1 MEYDVLLLSLAID
14 LVAISVLTYP
24 IYFHRHRR
32 RDLTLGFVGVNVG
45 LFAVASFV
53 STRPI
58 GLAFGIGLFALLSVI
73 RLRSTQITQEEIGYY
88 FVAIVIGLVNGLS
101 PEEHWGVTVTITGV
115 LVGAMYVV
123 DHPLVLRRY
132 QRRIVTLNSVNRDDE
147 KVKRVLERK
156 LDGDVVKV
164 VVLDL
169 DFVHKRTKVDVRYRP
184 RPPGELREPEPGEL
198 HEPEPG
204 EPALPVA
211 ASVAVTT
218 DTVAVG
224 SEPTGVRDVPAGDG
238 EVPSEPTLPVDPADD
253 AERDRP
259 TTPSEWDDQD

>member
-1 MEYDVLLLSLAID
+1 MDYDVLLLSLAID
-14 LVAISVLTYP
+14 LVAISVLTYL

-101 PEEHWGVTVTITGV
+101 PEEHWGVTITITGV

-132 QRRIVTLNSVNRDDE
+132 ERRIVTLNSVNRDDE
-147 KVKRVLERK
+147 KLKRVLERK
-156 LDGDVVKV
+156 LGADIVKV

-184 RPPGELREPEPGEL
+184 RPPEVLREPEPGELREPEPGE
-198 HEPEPG
+198 PV
-204 EPALPVA
+204 LPVA
-211 ASVAVTT
+211 ASGVVAT
-218 DTVAVG
+218 DTTAPG
-224 SEPTGVRDVPAGDG
+224 SVQTGLLDVPAGDG
-238 EVPSEPTLPVDPADD
+238 VAPPEPTGAVEPADD
-253 AERDRP
+253 TDGDDP
-259 TTPSEWDDQD
+259 TTPGARW

>member
-1 MEYDVLLLSLAID
+1 MDYDVLLLSLAID
-14 LVAISVLTYP
+14 LVAIAVLTYP

-88 FVAIVIGLVNGLS
+88 FVAIVIGLLNGLS
-101 PEEHWGVTVTITGV
+101 PEEHWGVTITITVV
-115 LVGAMYVV
+115 LVGVMYVV

-132 QRRIVTLNSVNRDDE
+132 QRRIVTLNSVSRDDE
-147 KVKRVLERK
+147 KMKRVLERK
-156 LDGDVVKV
+156 LGGDIVKV

-184 RPPGELREPEPGEL
+184 RPAVERREA
-198 HEPEPG
+198 EPG
-204 EPALPVA
+204 EPVLPIAASGAVA
-211 ASVAVTT
+211 ADET
-218 DTVAVG
+218 AVG
-224 SEPTGVRDVPAGDG
+224 SVPTGLLDVPVGDG
-238 EVPSEPTLPVDPADD
+238 DVPPESTLPVESADD
-253 AERDRP
+253 AERDDP
-259 TTPSEWDDQD
+259 TAQGAPG